1 MIPLSIEKHL
11 SVHIGCWNEQPIRLL
26 TSNSLLIKNK
36 IFNLAFETMFQDN
49 FAWYL
54 TPPSRRLNKGITDL

>member
-1 MIPLSIEKHL
+1 MVPSSIEKHL
-11 SVHIGCWNEQPIRLL
+11 SDHTGCWNEQPNRLF

-36 IFNLAFETMFQDN
+36 IFNLAFETMLQEN

-54 TPPSRRLNKGITDL
+54 TPPSRRLNMGITDL